1 MRHLLILVF
10 TVAVLVTLPLAV
22 ALPFAAAEEVKLP
35 PKAQEVMDKLEKS
48 EGKLT
53 ADYKKSL
60 NAERAKS
67 ISDLQ
72 KAQKD
77 VTKSGDL
84 DGALAIKKQIEAL
97 QAKIAAD
104 EDTDLLG
111 NKNAK
116 ADPTKLLVGKWD
128 FVKTNG
134 VAGMFDFKADG
145 NCIANITAPVLFPY
159 VPCKWEFKEEKIHLT
174 WLGDATKVDMLVFTG
189 ATKLAGD
196 THDVGKNSINANKQ
210 PAEK

>member
-1 MRHLLILVF
+1 MRHLLIL
-10 TVAVLVTLPLAV
+10 ALVV
-22 ALPFAAAEEVKLP
+22 VLPFAVARTSAAEAAKLP
-35 PKAQEVMDKLEKS
+35 AKAQEVMDKLEKS
-48 EGKLT
+48 EGRLT
-53 ADYKKSL
+53 TDYKKSV
-60 NAERAKS
+60 NAERAKT

-84 DGALAIKKQIEAL
+84 DGALAIKKQIEEL

-104 EDTDLLG
+104 EETDLLG

-116 ADPTKLLVGKWD
+116 SDPAKLLVGKWD
-128 FVKTNG
+128 FIKTNS
-134 VAGMFDFKADG
+134 VAGVLDFKADG
-145 NCIANITAPVLFPY
+145 TCIANITAPIAFPY
-159 VPCKWEFKEEKIHLT
+159 VPCKWEIKEEKVLLT
-174 WLGDATKVDMLVFTG
+174 WLNDPTKVDTLAFTG

-196 THDVGKNSINANKQ
+196 THDVGKNSINASKQ

>member
-1 MRHLLILVF
+1 MRHLLFLAF
-10 TVAVLVTLPLAV
+10 AV
-22 ALPFAAAEEVKLP
+22 AILIAPPVAAEEVKLP
-35 PKAQEVMDKLEKS
+35 PKAQEVIDKLEKS
-48 EGKLT
+48 EGRLT
-53 ADYKKSL
+53 TDYKKSL
-60 NAERAKS
+60 NAERAKT
-67 ISDLQ
+67 INELQ

-104 EDTDLLG
+104 EETDLLG

-116 ADPTKLLVGKWD
+116 ADPTKLLLGKWD

-134 VAGMFDFKADG
+134 VAGVLDFKADG
-145 NCIANITAPVLFPY
+145 NCIANITAPVAFPY
-159 VPCKWEFKEEKIHLT
+159 VPCKWELKEEKIQLT
-174 WLGDATKVDMLVFTG
+174 WLGDATKVDLLVLTG

-196 THDVGKNSINANKQ
+196 THDLGKNSLNANKQ
-210 PAEK
+210 PAAK